1 MAYKTFAAIDVG
13 SYELAMKIYEISSK
27 NGIKEI
33 DHIRHRIE
41 LGSDSYFTGKISSD
55 RVDELCRILGEF
67 TDIMQSYKVDSYKAY
82 GTSAIREIKN
92 SNILLDQIHTQTG
105 IRIEVLSNSEQR
117 FLDYKS
123 VASRVKDFQSIIEK
137 STAFIDIG
145 GGSVQIS
152 LFDEDSLVTSQNI
165 RPGVLRMREEL
176 TRVSFPSYQLE
187 DIVEEILCN
196 DLESFREMFVG
207 NKLIQNV
214 ILVDDYVSLIVQRNY
229 LETKKKGQVDVKTFM
244 DFVDSLKKKKAREIA
259 LSLGLAEENISLL
272 YISALML
279 KCMIKVLG
287 AEMLWA
293 PGVSLCDGMAYEFAE
308 HNNLQPTNAEGV
320 SHNFEQD
327 ILDCARDI
335 NKRYHGIEYR
345 SRGREL
351 TALTIFD
358 HMKKRQGLTKRDR
371 LLLQLAAILSECG
384 RYVSFT
390 SVGESSYNI
399 IMVTE
404 IIGLSHIEREIVAN
418 IVKYST
424 ERFGYFAILGM
435 PSLDRESYLK
445 IAKLTAIIRLAEG
458 LDLSHKGKSEKLKIV
473 NENDQMVLTVETNA
487 NMTLE
492 FGLFDRHSTFF
503 EEVFNIKP
511 VLRQKKSNI

>member
-1 MAYKTFAAIDVG
+1 MN
-13 SYELAMKIYEISSK
+13 L
-27 NGIKEI
+27 
-33 DHIRHRIE
+33 
-41 LGSDSYFTGKISSD
+41 
-55 RVDELCRILGEF
+55 
-67 TDIMQSYKVDSYKAY
+67 
-82 GTSAIREIKN
+82 
-92 SNILLDQIHTQTG
+92 
-105 IRIEVLSNSEQR
+105 
-117 FLDYKS
+117 
-123 VASRVKDFQSIIEK
+123 
-137 STAFIDIG
+137 
-145 GGSVQIS
+145 
-152 LFDEDSLVTSQNI
+152 
-165 RPGVLRMREEL
+165 
-176 TRVSFPSYQLE
+176 PS
-187 DIVEEILCN
+187 
-196 DLESFREMFVG
+196 
-207 NKLIQNV
+207 
-214 ILVDDYVSLIVQRNY
+214 
-229 LETKKKGQVDVKTFM
+229 
-244 DFVDSLKKKKAREIA
+244 
-259 LSLGLAEENISLL
+259 
-272 YISALML
+272 
-279 KCMIKVLG
+279 
-287 AEMLWA
+287 
-293 PGVSLCDGMAYEFAE
+293 
-308 HNNLQPTNAEGV
+308 NNLQPTNAEGV

-345 SRGREL
+345 TRGREL

-435 PSLDRESYLK
+435 PSLDKESYLK

>member
-1 MAYKTFAAIDVG
+1 
-13 SYELAMKIYEISSK
+13 
-27 NGIKEI
+27 
-33 DHIRHRIE
+33 
-41 LGSDSYFTGKISSD
+41 
-55 RVDELCRILGEF
+55 
-67 TDIMQSYKVDSYKAY
+67 
-82 GTSAIREIKN
+82 
-92 SNILLDQIHTQTG
+92 
-105 IRIEVLSNSEQR
+105 
-117 FLDYKS
+117 
-123 VASRVKDFQSIIEK
+123 
-137 STAFIDIG
+137 
-145 GGSVQIS
+145 
-152 LFDEDSLVTSQNI
+152 
-165 RPGVLRMREEL
+165 MREEL

-207 NKLIQNV
+207 NKVIQNV

-345 SRGREL
+345 TRGREL